1 MTRTITRTTAGA
13 TPSAD
18 AEAAIARILLGDSDE
33 MRSVRARIARVGRGD
48 ASTIVTGPSG
58 SGKECVA
65 RALHAASDRRDGP
78 FVAVNCGA
86 IPREL
91 IESELFGHERGSFTG
106 AHAMRAGRFEQAHG
120 GTLFLDEIGDMPL
133 DMQVKLL
140 RVIEE
145 RAVERVGGTRSIAVD
160 VRIVSATHRDLE
172 AAIALGTFRE
182 DLFYRLAVVP
192 VHLPPLSA
200 RVGDLPLLIDHFL
213 ERAGPRRASVAFDAG
228 AHERLRAHGWA
239 GNVRELRNL
248 VERAA
253 ILHPGETL
261 GARDVDA
268 LLTRERRQPPVYV
281 VEAPTPLP
289 LPAPHGLPP
298 RGRVIDLTAET
309 ARFER
314 DHITA
319 ALAEC
324 GGVVAAAARQL
335 GLRRTTLIEKM
346 RRYGLDRTDA
356 HASAIGLISARA
368 A

>member
-1 MTRTITRTTAGA
+1 MTRTITAEATTKAGV
-13 TPSAD
+13 
-18 AEAAIARILLGDSDE
+18 EAAIARILLGDSPV
-33 MRSVRARIARVGRGD
+33 MQGVRARVARIGRGD

-91 IESELFGHERGSFTG
+91 IESELFGHERGAFTG

-145 RAVERVGGTRSIAVD
+145 RAVERVGGTRQVAVD

-172 AAIALGTFRE
+172 AAIAAGSFRE

-200 RVGDLPLLIDHFL
+200 RTDDLPVLIDHFL
-213 ERAGPRRASVAFDAG
+213 ERAGPRRAAVAFDEG
-228 AHERLRAHGWA
+228 AHGRLRAHGWA

-281 VEAPTPLP
+281 VDPEPVPAAPR
-289 LPAPHGLPP
+289 AP
-298 RGRVIDLTAET
+298 GRVIDLTAEL

-314 DHITA
+314 DHIA
-319 ALAEC
+319 GALADC
-324 GGVVAAAARQL
+324 TGVVAAAARQL

-356 HASAIGLISARA
+356 QASAIGLISARA